1 MRLIVDDEKIRNVF
15 AKMKDEAGFEESKIL
30 FEKGK
35 LPVEMLQALSLRPEI
50 LKAFGMMG
58 KGVYPGG
65 LIERNLK
72 EKVILKASR
81 LNDCQFCVNSHVDIM
96 TQLGIPK
103 SQIEELDSP
112 KNLTDREKLALRFTE
127 SVMKNSLEITD
138 SFFENLRSLFSQ
150 EEIVELTFLIGYI
163 NMLNYFNNTLQ
174 VTYQGDYDS

>member
-1 MRLIVDDEKIRNVF
+1 MRLILDEEKIRNVF
-15 AKMKDEAGFEESKIL
+15 GEMKDETGFEESRIL

-58 KGVYPGG
+58 DGVYPGG

-72 EKVILKASR
+72 EKVILKASL

-96 TQLGIPK
+96 AQLGIPK
-103 SQIEELDSP
+103 PQIEDLDSP
-112 KNLTDREKLALRFTE
+112 KNLTDREKLALRLTE

-174 VTYQGDYDS
+174 VAYHGDYDS

>member
-1 MRLIVDDEKIRNVF
+1 MRLIVDEKKIGNVF
-15 AKMKDEAGFEESKIL
+15 AKMKDETGFEESRKL

-103 SQIEELDSP
+103 SQIEELDSAYFL
-112 KNLTDREKLALRFTE
+112 KKKSLNLLFLLAT
-127 SVMKNSLEITD
+127 STC
-138 SFFENLRSLFSQ
+138 
-150 EEIVELTFLIGYI
+150 
-163 NMLNYFNNTLQ
+163 
-174 VTYQGDYDS
+174 

>member
-1 MRLIVDDEKIRNVF
+1 MRKKLRNVF
-15 AKMKDEAGFEESKIL
+15 AKMKDETGFEESRIL

-112 KNLTDREKLALRFTE
+112 K
-127 SVMKNSLEITD
+127 
-138 SFFENLRSLFSQ
+138 
-150 EEIVELTFLIGYI
+150 
-163 NMLNYFNNTLQ
+163 TL
-174 VTYQGDYDS
+174 D

>member
-1 MRLIVDDEKIRNVF
+1 
-15 AKMKDEAGFEESKIL
+15 
-30 FEKGK
+30 
-35 LPVEMLQALSLRPEI
+35 
-50 LKAFGMMG
+50 
-58 KGVYPGG
+58 
-65 LIERNLK
+65 
-72 EKVILKASR
+72 
-81 LNDCQFCVNSHVDIM
+81 M

-163 NMLNYFNNTLQ
+163 NMLNYFNNALQ

>member
-1 MRLIVDDEKIRNVF
+1 VRLIVDEEKIRNVF
-15 AKMKDEAGFEESKIL
+15 ANMKDEAGFEESRIL

-72 EKVILKASR
+72 EKVILKASQ

-96 TQLGIPK
+96 TRLGIPK

-127 SVMKNSLEITD
+127 LVMKNSLEIKD
-138 SFFENLRSLFSQ
+138 SCIENLRSIFSQ
-150 EEIVELTFLIGYI
+150 EEIVELTFLIRYI
-163 NMLNYFNNTLQ
+163 NMLNYCNNTLQ
-174 VTYQGDYDS
+174 VSYQGDYDS

>member
-1 MRLIVDDEKIRNVF
+1 VRLIVDEEKIRNVF
-15 AKMKDEAGFEESKIL
+15 TEMKDETGFEESRVL
-30 FEKGK
+30 FERGK

-72 EKVILKASR
+72 EKVILKVSR
-81 LNDCQFCVNSHVDIM
+81 LNNCQFCINSHVDMM

-103 SQIEELDSP
+103 SHIEELDSP
-112 KNLTDREKLALRFTE
+112 KNLTDREKLALKFTE
-127 SVMKNSLEITD
+127 LVMKSSLGITE
-138 SFFENLRSLFSQ
+138 SFFEDLRGLFSQ

-174 VTYQGDYDS
+174 VTYQADYNS

>member
-1 MRLIVDDEKIRNVF
+1 MRLIVDEEKVRNVF
-15 AKMKDEAGFEESKIL
+15 AKMKDETGFEESRVI

-81 LNDCQFCVNSHVDIM
+81 LNNCQFCVV
-96 TQLGIPK
+96 QLVKGHPFIFPFK
-103 SQIEELDSP
+103 SIIVPS
-112 KNLTDREKLALRFTE
+112 NLSCVF
-127 SVMKNSLEITD
+127 VP
-138 SFFENLRSLFSQ
+138 
-150 EEIVELTFLIGYI
+150 
-163 NMLNYFNNTLQ
+163 
-174 VTYQGDYDS
+174 TYSICLVQF

>member
-1 MRLIVDDEKIRNVF
+1 VRLIVDEDKIKSVF
-15 AKMKDEAGFEESKIL
+15 AKMKDETGFEESKTL
-30 FEKGK
+30 FENGK

-65 LIERNLK
+65 LIERKLK

-81 LNDCQFCVNSHVDIM
+81 LNDCQFCVKSHEDIM
-96 TQLGIPK
+96 TQLGISK
-103 SQIEELDSP
+103 SQIEELDLP
-112 KNLTDREKLALRFTE
+112 KNLTDREKLALRYTE
-127 SVMKNSLEITD
+127 SVMKNSLDITD

-163 NMLNYFNNTLQ
+163 NMLNYFNNTLRI
-174 VTYQGDYDS
+174 TYKGDYDS

>member
-1 MRLIVDDEKIRNVF
+1 MRIIVDEEKMRNVF
-15 AKMKDEAGFEESKIL
+15 AQIKDETGFEESKAL
-30 FEKGK
+30 FEEGK

-58 KGVYPGG
+58 DGVYPGG

-81 LNDCQFCVNSHVDIM
+81 LNNCQFCINSHLDMM

-103 SQIEELDSP
+103 SQIEELESP
-112 KNLTDREKLALRFTE
+112 NNLTDRERLALRFTE
-127 SVMKNSLEITD
+127 SVMKNSLEIAD
-138 SFFENLRSLFSQ
+138 PFFESLRSLFSQ

-174 VTYQGDYDS
+174 VTYQGDYSP